1 MLVSGRVVRTPV
13 KETVEVLWWLLIPQ
27 NMEPCPSLEWSVGD
41 LVVLVLMLL
50 VSTLRSPIL
59 LTG

>member
-1 MLVSGRVVRTPV
+1 MPV
-13 KETVEVLWWLLIPQ
+13 KETVGDLWWPLIPQ